1 MMNDQLRLLQIKA
14 WCISEMDSIFDVKD
28 DSNHGWLKFKFDYR
42 KAVVNLVLIALL
54 IVAFIVALFM
64 GSYSINPIT
73 TIVIL
78 ISGIMEW
85 IGGAIVTIT
94 GMKIALFWSIP
105 HTWPAT
111 MDIVIWQ
118 VRFPRAIA
126 VVLAG
131 SSLAVSGSVYQG
143 VFRNPLVSESIL
155 GVSSGAGVG
164 AALAILLSQSS
175 LMVEV
180 WAFGFGLLAAGATV
194 FISRIYR
201 SNPTL
206 VMVLAGIIVGS
217 MFSAIISLI
226 KYVADPYTKLPDIT
240 YWLMGSFAHV
250 SLSNDILMAP
260 IVVIFLSLIILLRW
274 RINVL
279 SMGDEEARSMGIDVK
294 RLTLLLVLCATMLT
308 AAAVCVGGVISWV
321 GLIIPHIARMIVGP
335 DHMNVIIASML
346 IGGSFLLVVD
356 LICRTIISVEIPISV
371 VTSLLGAPIFLVLL
385 YRVYQSKEAWA

>member
-1 MMNDQLRLLQIKA
+1 MT
-14 WCISEMDSIFDVKD
+14 
-28 DSNHGWLKFKFDYR
+28 Y
-42 KAVVNLVLIALL
+42 LVLIVLL
-54 IVAFIVALFM
+54 IIAFIVALFM
-64 GSYSINPIT
+64 GSYSINPFT
-73 TIVIL
+73 VIVIL
-78 ISGIMEW
+78 ISGILEW
-85 IGGAIVTIT
+85 MGGAIVTIT
-94 GMKIALFWSIP
+94 GIRIALFWSIP
-105 HTWPAT
+105 HTWPAA

-118 VRFPRAIA
+118 VRLPRAIA

-175 LMVEV
+175 LMVEA
-180 WAFGFGLLAAGATV
+180 WAFGFGLLAAGMTV

-250 SLSNDILMAP
+250 SLSNDLLMAP
-260 IVVIFLSLIILLRW
+260 IVIAFLSIIILVRW

-294 RLTLLLVLCATMLT
+294 RMTLLLVLCATMLT

-335 DHMNVIIASML
+335 DHMNVIITSML
-346 IGGSFLLVVD
+346 IGGIFLLIVD
-356 LICRTIISVEIPISV
+356 LICRTLTSVEIPISV
-371 VTSLLGAPIFLVLL
+371 VTSILGAPIFLILL
-385 YRVYQSKEAWA
+385 YKVYQAKEAWA